1 MDLNFGPI
9 TSTQLLLFQVIDML
23 IRTEERSLTDICW
36 KETYFCYI
44 EMFSAWSYAD
54 THSQDKNGRKDQA
67 KLKLF
72 PASGTEW

>member
-1 MDLNFGPI
+1 
-9 TSTQLLLFQVIDML
+9 
-23 IRTEERSLTDICW
+23 
-36 KETYFCYI
+36 
-44 EMFSAWSYAD
+44 MFSAWSYAD